1 MSFSERARSAL
12 NQMCTFCEKGLHDE
26 CLRRKSDSCCCGV
39 KLSRQANPSSSVE
52 HLEDEKEEE
61 EKTKQEEA
69 KTKQEEEKT
78 RQEEAKT
85 KQEEA
90 KTKQE
95 EEKTKQEEAKTKQV
109 VEQGK
114 MAVPVQL
121 SESDSEEIRRMA
133 GISVSKKTR
142 GPKRKRERKS

>member
-1 MSFSERARSAL
+1 
-12 NQMCTFCEKGLHDE
+12 MCTFCEKGLHDE

-39 KLSRQANPSSSVE
+39 KLSRQVNPSSSVE
-52 HLEDEKEEE
+52 HLEDEKE
-61 EKTKQEEA
+61 
-69 KTKQEEEKT
+69 EEEKT

>member
-12 NQMCTFCEKGLHDE
+12 NQKCTFCEKGLHDR

-39 KLSRQANPSSSVE
+39 EPGRQVTPSSSVE
-52 HLEDEKEEE
+52 HPENEKEEE
-61 EKTKQEEA
+61 AQ
-69 KTKQEEEKT
+69 TKQEEE
-78 RQEEAKT
+78 KT

-109 VEQGK
+109 VEEGK
-114 MAVPVQL
+114 MTVPVQL

-133 GISVSKKTR
+133 GISVSKKTS
-142 GPKRKRERKS
+142 GPKRKRERAS

>member
-1 MSFSERARSAL
+1 
-12 NQMCTFCEKGLHDE
+12 
-26 CLRRKSDSCCCGV
+26 SCCCGV
-39 KLSRQANPSSSVE
+39 EPGRQVTPSSSVE
-52 HLEDEKEEE
+52 HPENEKEEEAQTKQEE

-69 KTKQEEEKT
+69 KTKQEEE
-78 RQEEAKT
+78 KT

-109 VEQGK
+109 VEEGK
-114 MAVPVQL
+114 MTVPVQL

-133 GISVSKKTR
+133 GISVSKKTS
-142 GPKRKRERKS
+142 GPKRKRERAS